1 LLAFIIPLSVLA
13 ASVYNHESPISEYKG
28 VIDVAP
34 TLGALELLDPAQTP
48 DQVLA
53 VGGGSIEIVD
63 GIALRVERSPSGA
76 GDGSVWVDTSR
87 EMVKYLVRPGDT
99 IGHIAE
105 MYGISSGTIRRHNN
119 LSKNDYIIAGDILE
133 IPPAEDEESEKTK
146 DDSSS
151 QGVVD
156 DELSENNDTGVRVKV
171 TAEGQDLE
179 DYIFPCDCIVTQ
191 GYGNSKF
198 ARASSYYTSNW
209 HGGVDFSSSRGTGT
223 PLVAIAGGTVTKVT
237 HSGYNGGYGLY
248 VKILH
253 DNGVESLYAHNSK
266 NIVTVGQKVEQ
277 GQIIGYMGTSG
288 RVTGPHVHMELNNK
302 ENPFYNSFQ
311 GSFGY

>member
-1 LLAFIIPLSVLA
+1 MLAFIIPLSVLA

-63 GIALRVERSPSGA
+63 GIALRVERSPFGT

-105 MYGISSGTIRRHNN
+105 MYGISAGTIRRHND
-119 LSKNDYIIAGDILE
+119 LGRNDYIIAGDVLE
-133 IPPAEDEESEKTK
+133 IPPAEDEELENTNSDSQDISE
-146 DDSSS
+146 
-151 QGVVD
+151 
-156 DELSENNDTGVRVKV
+156 DEKSLENNDTETRVKV

-191 GYGNSKF
+191 GYGNTKF

-209 HGGVDFSSSRGTGT
+209 HGGVDFSSSQGTGT
-223 PLVAIAGGTVTKVT
+223 PLVAIASGTVTKVT
-237 HSGYNGGYGLY
+237 YSGYNGGYGLY

-288 RVTGPHVHMELNNK
+288 RVTGPHVHMELSKK